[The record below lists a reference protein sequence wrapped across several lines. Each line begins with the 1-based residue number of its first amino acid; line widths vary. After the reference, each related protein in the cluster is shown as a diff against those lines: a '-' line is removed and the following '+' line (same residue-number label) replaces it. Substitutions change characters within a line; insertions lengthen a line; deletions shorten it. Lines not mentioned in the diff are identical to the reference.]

1 MRSSATVVCQIWV
14 KYRWNLVIAWQNV
27 LFRRGSIKR
36 LVLQTTYRY
45 KDEPF
50 RNYLYGSGL
59 PYCVVT
65 RSDLMRVS
73 HSRTSNWKFLKFWNI
88 FDLHR
93 SPVSREP
100 LGLGAPYLLCLL
112 YVPVPTN
119 CVTGKALTCVVQG
132 CHGCCQIWVKYSWNL
147 VIAWQNVL
155 FRRGSIKRLVLQM
168 TYRYRGEPFRNYFYR
183 IGLPYCVV
191 TRSDL
196 MRVSHSRTPNW
207 KFLKFWNIFDLH
219 RSPVSRE
226 PLGLAAPYFLCF
238 LYVPVATN
246 CVIGKA
252 LTCVVQPRLS
262 VKFGWNIGEI
272 L

>member
-36 LVLQTTYRY
+36 LVLQT
-45 KDEPF
+45 
-50 RNYLYGSGL
+50 
-59 PYCVVT
+59 
-65 RSDLMRVS
+65 
-73 HSRTSNWKFLKFWNI
+73 
-88 FDLHR
+88 
-93 SPVSREP
+93 
-100 LGLGAPYLLCLL
+100 
-112 YVPVPTN
+112 
-119 CVTGKALTCVVQG
+119 
-132 CHGCCQIWVKYSWNL
+132 
-147 VIAWQNVL
+147 
-155 FRRGSIKRLVLQM
+155 

-238 LYVPVATN
+238 LYVPRSYQLCNWKGIDMRSLATAARQIWVKYRWNLVIAWQNVRFRRGSIKRLVLQTTYRYRAEPFRNYFYRIGLPYCVVTRSDHMRVSHSRTSNWKFLKFWNIFDLHRSPVSREPLGLGAPYFLCFLYVCVATN

>member
-1 MRSSATVVCQIWV
+1 MRVSHSGTSNWKFLKFWNIFDLHRSPVSREPVGFAAPYFLCFLYDRVATNCVIGKALICVVQPRLSV
-14 KYRWNLVIAWQNV
+14 KFGWNIGEILIAWQNV

-50 RNYLYGSGL
+50 RNYLYG
-59 PYCVVT
+59 
-65 RSDLMRVS
+65 R
-73 HSRTSNWKFLKFWNI
+73 
-88 FDLHR
+88 
-93 SPVSREP
+93 
-100 LGLGAPYLLCLL
+100 
-112 YVPVPTN
+112 
-119 CVTGKALTCVVQG
+119 
-132 CHGCCQIWVKYSWNL
+132 
-147 VIAWQNVL
+147 
-155 FRRGSIKRLVLQM
+155 
-168 TYRYRGEPFRNYFYR
+168 
-183 IGLPYCVV
+183 GLPYCVV

-226 PLGLAAPYFLCF
+226 PLVLGAPYLLC
-238 LYVPVATN
+238 LLCVPVPTN

-262 VKFGWNIGEI
+262 VKCGWNIVEI

>member
-1 MRSSATVVCQIWV
+1 MRSLATAARQIWV

-27 LFRRGSIKR
+27 RFRRGSIKR
-36 LVLQTTYRY
+36 LVLQTIYRY
-45 KDEPF
+45 RAEPF
-50 RNYLYGSGL
+50 RNYFYRIGL

-65 RSDLMRVS
+65 RSDHMRVS
-73 HSRTSNWKFLKFWNI
+73 HSGTSNWKFLKFWNI

-93 SPVSREP
+93 GPVSREP
-100 LGLGAPYLLCLL
+100 FGLGASYLLCLL

-119 CVTGKALTCVVQG
+119 CVIGKALTCVVSATVV
-132 CHGCCQIWVKYSWNL
+132 CQIWVKYSWNL

-168 TYRYRGEPFRNYFYR
+168 TYRYMGEPFRNYFYR

-196 MRVSHSRTPNW
+196 MRVSHSRTPNC
-207 KFLKFWNIFDLH
+207 KFLKFWNIFDLY

-226 PLGLAAPYFLCF
+226 PVGLAAPYFLCF
-238 LYVPVATN
+238 LYDRVATT
-246 CVIGKA
+246 CVIGNA
-252 LTCVVQPRLS
+252 LTCVV
-262 VKFGWNIGEI
+262 
-272 L
+272 

>member
-1 MRSSATVVCQIWV
+1 MRSSATVVCQMWV
-14 KYRWNLVIAWQNV
+14 KYSWNLVIAWQNV

-36 LVLQTTYRY
+36 LVTYRY
-45 KDEPF
+45 RAERLFLRPTI
-50 RNYLYGSGL
+50 L
-59 PYCVVT
+59 
-65 RSDLMRVS
+65 RSYKVWSYAGQSQQDV
-73 HSRTSNWKFLKFWNI
+73 KFLKFWNI
-88 FDLHR
+88 FDL
-93 SPVSREP
+93 EP
-100 LGLGAPYLLCLL
+100 CKWGAPYLIWEGIDMR
-112 YVPVPTN
+112 N
-119 CVTGKALTCVVQG
+119 CV
-132 CHGCCQIWVKYSWNL
+132 CQMWVKYSWNL

-168 TYRYRGEPFRNYFYR
+168 TYRYRAEPFRNYFYR

-226 PLGLAAPYFLCF
+226 PLGLGAPYLLCL
-238 LYVPVATN
+238 LYVPVPTN

-262 VKFGWNIGEI
+262 VKCGWNIVEI

>member
-1 MRSSATVVCQIWV
+1 MRIARQIWV
-14 KYRWNLVIAWQNV
+14 KYRWNLLIAWQNV
-27 LFRRGSIKR
+27 RFRRGSIKR

-45 KDEPF
+45 RAEPF
-50 RNYLYGSGL
+50 RNYFYRIGL

-65 RSDLMRVS
+65 RSDHMRVS
-73 HSRTSNWKFLKFWNI
+73 HSGTSNWKFLKFWNI

-100 LGLGAPYLLCLL
+100 VWLAAPYFLCLRIALENIRVRVPYLLCLL
-112 YVPVPTN
+112 RTYQLCNWEGIDMRSSAT
-119 CVTGKALTCVVQG
+119 VV
-132 CHGCCQIWVKYSWNL
+132 CQMWVKYSWNL
-147 VIAWQNVL
+147 VIALQNVL

-191 TRSDL
+191 TTSDL

-219 RSPVSRE
+219 RSPVIRE
-226 PLGLAAPYFLCF
+226 PVGLAAPYFLCF
-238 LYVPVATN
+238 L
-246 CVIGKA
+246 
-252 LTCVVQPRLS
+252 
-262 VKFGWNIGEI
+262 
-272 L
+272 

>member
-1 MRSSATVVCQIWV
+1 MLPLRTRSYQLCNWEGIDMRSSATVVCQIWV

-50 RNYLYGSGL
+50 RNYLYGRGL

-112 YVPVPTN
+112 YLPVP
-119 CVTGKALTCVVQG
+119 
-132 CHGCCQIWVKYSWNL
+132 
-147 VIAWQNVL
+147 
-155 FRRGSIKRLVLQM
+155 
-168 TYRYRGEPFRNYFYR
+168 
-183 IGLPYCVV
+183 
-191 TRSDL
+191 
-196 MRVSHSRTPNW
+196 
-207 KFLKFWNIFDLH
+207 
-219 RSPVSRE
+219 
-226 PLGLAAPYFLCF
+226 
-238 LYVPVATN
+238 TN

>member
-14 KYRWNLVIAWQNV
+14 KYSWNLVIAWQNV

-36 LVLQTTYRY
+36 LVLQMTYRY
-45 KDEPF
+45 RGEPF
-50 RNYLYGSGL
+50 RNYFYRIGL
-59 PYCVVT
+59 PYSVVT

-73 HSRTSNWKFLKFWNI
+73 HSRTPNWKFLKFWNI

-100 LGLGAPYLLCLL
+100 VGSILSVPPLRTRSYQLCNWEGIDMRSSA
-112 YVPVPTN
+112 T
-119 CVTGKALTCVVQG
+119 VV
-132 CHGCCQIWVKYSWNL
+132 CQMWVKYSWNL

-238 LYVPVATN
+238 LYERVATN

-252 LTCVVQPRLS
+252 LTCVV
-262 VKFGWNIGEI
+262 
-272 L
+272 

>member
-1 MRSSATVVCQIWV
+1 MLALLTRTYQLCNWEGIDMRSSATVVCQIWV

-112 YVPVPTN
+112 YVTRTYQLCN
-119 CVTGKALTCVVQG
+119 WEGIDMRSSATVV
-132 CHGCCQIWVKYSWNL
+132 CQIWVK
-147 VIAWQNVL
+147 
-155 FRRGSIKRLVLQM
+155 FK
-168 TYRYRGEPFRNYFYR
+168 
-183 IGLPYCVV
+183 
-191 TRSDL
+191 
-196 MRVSHSRTPNW
+196 
-207 KFLKFWNIFDLH
+207 
-219 RSPVSRE
+219 
-226 PLGLAAPYFLCF
+226 
-238 LYVPVATN
+238 
-246 CVIGKA
+246 
-252 LTCVVQPRLS
+252 
-262 VKFGWNIGEI
+262 GWNIVEI

>member
-1 MRSSATVVCQIWV
+1 MLALRTRTYQLCNWEGIDMRSSATVVCQ
-14 KYRWNLVIAWQNV
+14 
-27 LFRRGSIKR
+27 
-36 LVLQTTYRY
+36 
-45 KDEPF
+45 
-50 RNYLYGSGL
+50 
-59 PYCVVT
+59 
-65 RSDLMRVS
+65 M
-73 HSRTSNWKFLKFWNI
+73 
-88 FDLHR
+88 
-93 SPVSREP
+93 
-100 LGLGAPYLLCLL
+100 
-112 YVPVPTN
+112 
-119 CVTGKALTCVVQG
+119 
-132 CHGCCQIWVKYSWNL
+132 WVKYSWNL

-168 TYRYRGEPFRNYFYR
+168 TYRYRAEPFRNYFYR

-226 PLGLAAPYFLCF
+226 PLGLAAPYLLCF
-238 LYVPVATN
+238 LYDRVATN

-262 VKFGWNIGEI
+262 VKCGWNIVEI

>member
-1 MRSSATVVCQIWV
+1 MRSLATAARQIWV

-27 LFRRGSIKR
+27 RFRRGSIKR

-45 KDEPF
+45 RTEPF
-50 RNYLYGSGL
+50 RNYCYRIGL

-73 HSRTSNWKFLKFWNI
+73 HSRTANWKFLKFWNI

-100 LGLGAPYLLCLL
+100 VGLAAPYFLCLL
-112 YVPVPTN
+112 YATRSYQRCN
-119 CVTGKALTCVVQG
+119 WKGIDMRSSATVV
-132 CHGCCQIWVKYSWNL
+132 CQIWVKYSWNL
-147 VIAWQNVL
+147 VIAWQNIL

-168 TYRYRGEPFRNYFYR
+168 TYRYRGEPFWNYFYR

-226 PLGLAAPYFLCF
+226 PVGLAAPYFLCV
-238 LYVPVATN
+238 LYVRVATN
-246 CVIGKA
+246 WVIGKA
-252 LTCVVQPRLS
+252 LPCVV
-262 VKFGWNIGEI
+262 
-272 L
+272 